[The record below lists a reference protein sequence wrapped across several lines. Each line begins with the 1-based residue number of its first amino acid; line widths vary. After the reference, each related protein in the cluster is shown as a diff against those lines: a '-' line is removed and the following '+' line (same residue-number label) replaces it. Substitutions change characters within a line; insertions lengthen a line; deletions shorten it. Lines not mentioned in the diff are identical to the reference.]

1 MLIKDSQYKK
11 DNNIKTLLYD
21 LLEFFLLKKVSILY
35 SEVSSNF
42 LKKIR
47 DCKKFNLDDEALFLE
62 INSKLLNE

>member
-1 MLIKDSQYKK
+1 M
-11 DNNIKTLLYD
+11 LYD

>member
-1 MLIKDSQYKK
+1 MLSGDSQYKK